1 MDNEAITGKIL
12 TLTTDWNQHDYYNGV
27 LRGKLISACPELKV
41 VEITNQV
48 PSFNL
53 NHAAFVL
60 RYSYKHFPIGTI
72 HLVMVNTENIQSK
85 RMLAFTHNDH
95 HFVAADNGIIGLIF
109 KDPPQNVFAFPIDS
123 EGSFTS
129 LEPAITAIDALY
141 KGIDLAEVSKL
152 VSNFDIRIPLRA
164 TNENNAITGS
174 IIYIDSYLNAI
185 TNVSKE
191 LFEKVGQ
198 GRRFEI
204 FVQSQHNKVEKI
216 AKTYNDVDPG
226 ELLALFNSA
235 GLLEIA
241 INNGYAAQ
249 LLNLTN
255 GSSVRIKFYEEEE

>member
-1 MDNEAITGKIL
+1 MDKEASIGTIL

-27 LRGKLISACPELKV
+27 LRGKLITICPKLKV

-60 RYSYKHFPIGTI
+60 RYSYRHFPKGSV
-72 HLVMVNTENIQSK
+72 HLVMVNSENSQSR

-95 HFVAADNGIIGLIF
+95 HFIVADNGIIGLIF
-109 KDPPQNVFAFPIDS
+109 KDPPQNVYAFPFESD
-123 EGSFTS
+123 GSFAS
-129 LEPAITAIDALY
+129 LDSALLAIGAIY
-141 KGIDLAEVSKL
+141 KGAKLSEVADLVT
-152 VSNFDIRIPLRA
+152 NFDVRIPLRA

-174 IIYIDSYLNAI
+174 IIYIDSYLNGI
-185 TNVSKE
+185 TNVSKD

-216 AKTYNDVDPG
+216 SKSYNDVDPG
-226 ELLALFNSA
+226 DLVALFNSA

-249 LLNLTN
+249 LLNLNN
-255 GSSVRIKFYEEEE
+255 GSSVRVKFYDE

>member
-1 MDNEAITGKIL
+1 MDNEVTSGKIL
-12 TLTTDWNQHDYYNGV
+12 TLTTDWNQHDYYNGM
-27 LRGKLISACPELKV
+27 LRGKLISSCPELKV

-53 NHAAFVL
+53 NHAAFVI
-60 RYSYKHFPIGTI
+60 RYSYSHFPEGTI
-72 HLVMVNTENIQSK
+72 HLVMVNSENSLSK

-95 HFVAADNGIIGLIF
+95 HFVVADNGIIGLIF
-109 KDPPQNVFAFPIDS
+109 KDPPQNVFAFPFDG
-123 EGSFTS
+123 EGSFSS
-129 LEPAITAIDALY
+129 LESSIAAIDALY
-141 KGIDLAEVSKL
+141 QGKNLSDVANSI
-152 VSNFDIRIPLRA
+152 SNFDLRIPLRA

-191 LFEKVGQ
+191 LFDKVGQ
-198 GRRFEI
+198 GRKFEI

-216 AKTYNDVDPG
+216 AKSYNDVDPG
-226 ELLALFNSA
+226 DLLALFNSA

-249 LLNLTN
+249 LLNLNN
-255 GSSVRIKFYEEEE
+255 GSSVRIKFYEE